1 MKFAKDYLK
10 EVLYDDVGE
19 IIENKIIEISRWTV
33 NYRMIFK
40 TEDGGLFETFY
51 ESGATEMQDQQPYEY
66 DDDEIECSEVK
77 PVKTVVT
84 IYERI

>member
-1 MKFAKDYLK
+1 MLFDKDYLK
-10 EVLYDDVGE
+10 EVLDDEVGE
-19 IIENKIIEISRWTV
+19 VIENKIIETSRWSIH
-33 NYRMIFK
+33 YRMIFK

-51 ESGATEMQDQQPYEY
+51 ERGATEMQDQQPYEY
-66 DDDEIECSEVK
+66 DSDEIECSEVK